1 MKVTVCFGRTGIV
14 VPCKEGQL
22 RVRELTQQALQRYLK
37 TREKDPGY
45 WVKIHHLEY
54 TDGGI
59 LDPDDVLADVVE
71 DKDKL
76 IAVFDEQE
84 PLHKIESP
92 SGNPAGRQSPDA
104 FETEVAAQLAA
115 FKPVGGEIEV
125 TPSALK
131 LGTPLLVRRSSDP
144 APSPPADAQPSASHP
159 SGQSLKPVIP
169 NSTQDL
175 EDGEVMN
182 GVQTELLTSPKTM
195 DALSNMTRTV
205 EISGEGG
212 PLGIHVVPFF
222 SSLSGRILGLFI
234 RGIEENSRSKR
245 EGLFHENE
253 CIVRINSVD
262 LVDKTFAQAQDVFRQ
277 AMKSPSVL
285 LHVLP
290 PQNREQYEKSVIGP
304 LNIFGNNDGILR
316 TKVSPPVHGKSGIK
330 TVNLTGTSSPEEDAS
345 TSLQQ
350 SKSPR
355 VPRLGRKP
363 SSPSLSP
370 LMGFGSKKNAKKIK
384 IDLKKGPEGLG
395 FTVVT
400 RDSSIHGPGPIF
412 VKNILPK
419 GAAIK
424 DGRLQ
429 SGDRILEV
437 NGRDVTG
444 RTQEELVAML
454 RSTKQGETASLVI
467 ARQEGTFLPRELK
480 GEPDCYA
487 LSLETTE
494 QLTFEIP
501 LNDSGSAGLGVSL
514 KGNKS
519 RETGTDLG
527 IFIKSI
533 IHGGAAFKDGRLQV
547 NDQLIAVNG
556 ESLLGKSN
564 HEAME
569 TLRRSMSM
577 EGNIRG
583 MIQLVILRRPGR
595 PLEEPAECGAF
606 SKACFENCQNAAT
619 TSRRNDNST
628 VHPFGTYSPQNKQ
641 KELLLPN
648 DRWAESGGPPP
659 PPPHPV
665 LELGLED
672 YSHSSGVDSAVFFP
686 DQRLN
691 FRSVT
696 PAKQPESMN
705 LKASK
710 SMDLVPDES
719 KVHSLAGHKSDSP
732 SKDFGP
738 TLGLKKSSSLES
750 LQTAVA
756 EVRKNELPFHRPRP
770 HVVRGRG
777 CNESFRAAIDKSYD
791 GPEELEA
798 DGLSDKSS
806 HSGQGALNYES
817 APQGNSELENAENK
831 ARKVK
836 KPKEKEKK
844 KEKGKFK
851 VKEKKQKE
859 GNEDP
864 ERKIKRKGFGAMLRF
879 GKKKD
884 DKGGKADQKGPL
896 KHGGL
901 REEELE
907 KMKEERERIGAK
919 HQELREKQAR
929 GLIDYA
935 AGAIGSLHD
944 MDDDEMDP
952 NYARV
957 NHFRESCA
965 SANVYRSPSP
975 PRAGPLGYPRD
986 GRPLSP
992 ERDHLEGLYAKVNKP
1007 YHPPVPVDSGRSMS
1021 GSTDRIQKLRK
1032 EYYQARREAF
1042 ALYED
1047 NEGRARPDYDLH
1059 WNCFW
1064 NSSTE
1069 ETSISLARASQRITE
1084 MTPTE
1089 QERDSLQ
1096 VSGKGP
1102 DGNAHNLRFEGL
1114 ERQYASLPRG
1124 GPADPV
1130 DYLTAAPRGLYKER
1144 ELPYYPGAHPVHPP
1158 KGSYPRPPDLRI
1170 TDLRY
1175 PQYYPPPPA
1184 PQHKG
1189 PFRQD
1194 VPPSPPQHH
1203 RVPAY
1208 PEMGRPVPRG
1218 GSPDQYPYRM
1228 QDPRQKNPM
1237 TAAV

>member
-14 VPCKEGQL
+14 VPCKDGQL

-76 IAVFDEQE
+76 IAVFEEQE

-92 SGNPAGRQSPDA
+92 SGNPTDRQSPDA

-115 FKPVGGEIEV
+115 FKPIGGEIEV

-144 APSPPADAQPSASHP
+144 VPGPPADAQPSGSHP
-159 SGQSLKPVIP
+159 GGQSLKPVVP
-169 NSTQDL
+169 DSMQNL
-175 EDGEVMN
+175 EDREVMN
-182 GVQTELLTSPKTM
+182 GVQTELQTSPKIK

-253 CIVRINSVD
+253 CIVKINNVD

-277 AMKSPSVL
+277 AMKSPSVV

-304 LNIFGNNDGILR
+304 LHVFGSNDGVLK
-316 TKVSPPVHGKSGIK
+316 TKVPPPIHIKSGLK
-330 TVNLTGTSSPEEDAS
+330 TVNLPGTNSPETDAS

-350 SKSPR
+350 NKSPR

-467 ARQEGTFLPRELK
+467 ARQEGNFLPRELK

-533 IHGGAAFKDGRLQV
+533 IHGGAAFKDGRLRM

-583 MIQLVILRRPGR
+583 MIQLVILRRPER
-595 PLEEPAECGAF
+595 PMEEPAECGAF
-606 SKACFENCQNAAT
+606 SKPCFENCQNAVT

-628 VHPFGTYSPQNKQ
+628 LHPFGTYSPQDKQ
-641 KELLLPN
+641 KDLLLPT
-648 DRWAESGGPPP
+648 DGWAESEVPPS
-659 PPPHPV
+659 PPPHPG

-686 DQRLN
+686 DQHIN

-696 PAKQPESMN
+696 PARQPESIN

-719 KVHSLAGHKSDSP
+719 KVHSLAEHKSESP

-770 HVVRGRG
+770 HMVRGRG

-791 GPEELEA
+791 GPEEFEA

-806 HSGQGALNYES
+806 HSGHGALNCES
-817 APQGNSELENAENK
+817 APQGNSELQDMENK

-836 KPKEKEKK
+836 KTKEKEKK
-844 KEKGKFK
+844 KEKGKLK
-851 VKEKKQKE
+851 VKEKKRKE
-859 GNEDP
+859 ENEDP
-864 ERKIKRKGFGAMLRF
+864 ERKMKKKGFGAMLRF
-879 GKKKD
+879 GKKKE
-884 DKGGKADQKGPL
+884 DKGEKSEQKAPL
-896 KHGGL
+896 KRGGL

-907 KMKEERERIGAK
+907 RMKEERERIGAK

-929 GLIDYA
+929 GLVDYA
-935 AGAIGSLHD
+935 TGAIGSVHD

-957 NHFRESCA
+957 NHFREPCA
-965 SANVYRSPSP
+965 SANVFRSPSP
-975 PRAGPLGYPRD
+975 PRAGPFAYPRD

-1007 YHPPVPVDSGRSMS
+1007 YHLPAPVDSIRPSA

-1032 EYYQARREAF
+1032 EYYQARREGF
-1042 ALYED
+1042 PLYED
-1047 NEGRARPDYDLH
+1047 DEGRARPSDYDLL
-1059 WNCFW
+1059 WVPGRGFQVNGP
-1064 NSSTE
+1064 SLKKEGTRKKY
-1069 ETSISLARASQRITE
+1069 SIPQGR
-1084 MTPTE
+1084 
-1089 QERDSLQ
+1089 
-1096 VSGKGP
+1096 
-1102 DGNAHNLRFEGL
+1102 
-1114 ERQYASLPRG
+1114 
-1124 GPADPV
+1124 PADPA
-1130 DYLTAAPRGLYKER
+1130 DYLSAAARGLYKER

-1158 KGSYPRPPDLRI
+1158 KGSYPRPPDLRAA
-1170 TDLRY
+1170 DLRY

-1194 VPPSPPQHH
+1194 VPPSPPQHQ

-1208 PEMGRPVPRG
+1208 QEMGRPGPRG
-1218 GSPDQYPYRM
+1218 GSPDQYPYRP

>member
-59 LDPDDVLADVVE
+59 LDPDDILADVVE

-92 SGNPAGRQSPDA
+92 GGNPAGRQSPDA

-115 FKPVGGEIEV
+115 FKPIGGEIEV

-144 APSPPADAQPSASHP
+144 APGPPADAQPSASHP

-169 NSTQDL
+169 DSTQNL

-182 GVQTELLTSPKTM
+182 GVQTELRTSPKIKDT
-195 DALSNMTRTV
+195 LSDMTRTV

-253 CIVRINSVD
+253 CIVKINNVD
-262 LVDKTFAQAQDVFRQ
+262 LVDKTFVQAQDVFRQ
-277 AMKSPSVL
+277 AMRAPCVL

-304 LNIFGNNDGILR
+304 LNIFGNSDGNSVLR
-316 TKVSPPVHGKSGIK
+316 TKPPPSVHGKPGTK
-330 TVNLTGTSSPEEDAS
+330 TVNLAGTSSPEEDAS
-345 TSLQQ
+345 TSLPQ

-355 VPRLGRKP
+355 VPRIGRKP

-467 ARQEGTFLPRELK
+467 ARPEGTFLPRELK
-480 GEPDCYA
+480 GEPDCHA
-487 LSLETTE
+487 LSPETTD

-533 IHGGAAFKDGRLQV
+533 IHGGAAFKDGRLRM

-583 MIQLVILRRPGR
+583 MIQLVILRRPER
-595 PLEEPAECGAF
+595 PMEEPAECGAL
-606 SKACFENCQNAAT
+606 SKPCFENCQNVAAY
-619 TSRRNDNST
+619 RRNGNGALPPSAA
-628 VHPFGTYSPQNKQ
+628 YSPHDRQR
-641 KELLLPN
+641 EPLLPN
-648 DRWAESGGPPP
+648 DGWAESEVPPS

-665 LELGLED
+665 LDLGLED
-672 YSHSSGVDSAVFFP
+672 YSHSSGVDSAVYFP
-686 DQRLN
+686 DQHIN

-696 PAKQPESMN
+696 PARQPESMN

-719 KVHSLAGHKSDSP
+719 KVHSLAGHKVESP

-770 HVVRGRG
+770 HMVRGRG

-791 GPEELEA
+791 GPEELET

-806 HSGQGALNYES
+806 HSGQGALNCDS
-817 APQGNSELENAENK
+817 APHGNSELEDTDNK

-844 KEKGKFK
+844 KEKSKLK
-851 VKEKKQKE
+851 AKEKKQKE
-859 GNEDP
+859 ENEDP

-884 DKGGKADQKGPL
+884 DKGGKAEQKGPV
-896 KHGGL
+896 KRGGL

-907 KMKEERERIGAK
+907 RMKEERDRIGAK

-929 GLIDYA
+929 GLVDYA
-935 AGAIGSLHD
+935 TGTIGSLHD

-957 NHFRESCA
+957 NHFREPCA
-965 SANVYRSPSP
+965 PANVYRSPSP
-975 PRAGPLGYPRD
+975 PRAGPLVYPRD

-1007 YHPPVPVDSGRSMS
+1007 YHPPVPVDSGRTAS
-1021 GSTDRIQKLRK
+1021 GSADRIQKLRK
-1032 EYYQARREAF
+1032 EYYQARREGF
-1042 ALYED
+1042 TSYED
-1047 NEGRARPDYDLH
+1047 DEGRSRPCDYDLH
-1059 WNCFW
+1059 W
-1064 NSSTE
+1064 
-1069 ETSISLARASQRITE
+1069 
-1084 MTPTE
+1084 
-1089 QERDSLQ
+1089 

-1102 DGNAHNLRFEGL
+1102 DGNAHNLRFEGM

-1124 GPADPV
+1124 GPDPV
-1130 DYLTAAPRGLYKER
+1130 DYLTAASRGLYKER

-1158 KGSYPRPPDLRI
+1158 KGGYPRPPDLRVA
-1170 TDLRY
+1170 DLRY

-1208 PEMGRPVPRG
+1208 QEVGRPGPRG
-1218 GSPDQYPYRM
+1218 GSPDQYPYRA

>member
-1 MKVTVCFGRTGIV
+1 
-14 VPCKEGQL
+14 
-22 RVRELTQQALQRYLK
+22 
-37 TREKDPGY
+37 DPGY

-84 PLHKIESP
+84 PPHKIESP
-92 SGNPAGRQSPDA
+92 DGNPADWQSPDA
-104 FETEVAAQLAA
+104 LETEVAAQMAS
-115 FKPVGGEIEV
+115 FKPISGEIEV
-125 TPSALK
+125 TPSSLK

-144 APSPPADAQPSASHP
+144 APGPPADAQPRATHP
-159 SGQSLKPVIP
+159 GGQSVRPVVSD
-169 NSTQDL
+169 STQNL
-175 EDGEVMN
+175 EDREVMN
-182 GVQTELLTSPKTM
+182 GVQTELLMSPKIK
-195 DALSNMTRTV
+195 DALSDMTRRV
-205 EISGEGG
+205 DISGEGG

-234 RGIEENSRSKR
+234 RGIEENSRCKQ
-245 EGLFHENE
+245 EGLFQENE
-253 CIVRINSVD
+253 CIVKINNVD
-262 LVDKTFAQAQDVFRQ
+262 LVDKTFAQAQDIFRQ
-277 AMKSPSVL
+277 AMKSPNVL
-285 LHVLP
+285 LHVLS

-304 LNIFGNNDGILR
+304 LNIFGNNDGVSR
-316 TKVSPPVHGKSGIK
+316 TKALPPVHGKSGLK
-330 TVNLTGTSSPEEDAS
+330 TVNLTGINSPEADPS
-345 TSLQQ
+345 PSLQQ

-370 LMGFGSKKNAKKIK
+370 LMGFGSKKHAKKIK

-419 GAAIK
+419 GAAIR

-467 ARQEGTFLPRELK
+467 ARQEGNFLPREL
-480 GEPDCYA
+480 
-487 LSLETTE
+487 
-494 QLTFEIP
+494 
-501 LNDSGSAGLGVSL
+501 
-514 KGNKS
+514 
-519 RETGTDLG
+519 
-527 IFIKSI
+527 
-533 IHGGAAFKDGRLQV
+533 DGRLRM

-583 MIQLVILRRPGR
+583 MIQLVILRRPER
-595 PLEEPAECGAF
+595 PTEETAECGAF
-606 SKACFENCQNAAT
+606 SKPCFENCQNALAT
-619 TSRRNDNST
+619 SSRNESGILHSFDN
-628 VHPFGTYSPQNKQ
+628 YSPQDKQ
-641 KELLLPN
+641 KDLVLPH
-648 DRWAESGGPPP
+648 DEWAKCEVPPSPPP
-659 PPPHPV
+659 RPS

-672 YSHSSGVDSAVFFP
+672 YSYSSGVDSAVYFA
-686 DQRLN
+686 DQHIN
-691 FRSVT
+691 FRPMT
-696 PAKQPESMN
+696 PARQPESIN

-719 KVHSLAGHKSDSP
+719 KVHSLAGPRPESP
-732 SKDFGP
+732 NKDFGP

-770 HVVRGRG
+770 HMVRGRG

-791 GPEELEA
+791 GPEELDA

-806 HSGQGALNYES
+806 HSGQGALNCES
-817 APQGNSELENAENK
+817 APQGNSELEDLENK

-836 KPKEKEKK
+836 KTKEKEKK
-844 KEKGKFK
+844 KEKGKLK

-859 GNEDP
+859 ENEDP
-864 ERKIKRKGFGAMLRF
+864 ERKIKRKGLGAMLRF

-884 DKGGKADQKGPL
+884 GKRGEAEQKGGPKQGNP
-896 KHGGL
+896 

-907 KMKEERERIGAK
+907 KWKGTQERIGAK

-929 GLIDYA
+929 GLLDYA
-935 AGAIGSLHD
+935 TGTIGSVHD
-944 MDDDEMDP
+944 MDDDEIDP

-957 NHFRESCA
+957 NHFREPCA
-965 SANVYRSPSP
+965 SANVFRSPSP
-975 PRAGPLGYPRD
+975 PQAGPFGYPRD

-1007 YHPPVPVDSGRSMS
+1007 YHPPAPADSGRPVGGNS
-1021 GSTDRIQKLRK
+1021 DRIQKLRK
-1032 EYYQARREAF
+1032 EYYQARREGF
-1042 ALYED
+1042 LLYED
-1047 NEGRARPDYDLH
+1047 DEGRPRPTDYDLH
-1059 WNCFW
+1059 W
-1064 NSSTE
+1064 
-1069 ETSISLARASQRITE
+1069 
-1084 MTPTE
+1084 
-1089 QERDSLQ
+1089 
-1096 VSGKGP
+1096 VSGKSP
-1102 DGNAHNLRFEGL
+1102 ERNAHSLRFEGM
-1114 ERQYASLPRG
+1114 ERQYASLPRAS
-1124 GPADPV
+1124 PADPV
-1130 DYLTAAPRGLYKER
+1130 DYLAAAPRGLYSER

-1158 KGSYPRPPDLRI
+1158 KGGYARPPDLRV

-1175 PQYYPPPPA
+1175 PQYYPPPPV

-1194 VPPSPPQHH
+1194 VPPSPPRHQ

-1208 PEMGRPVPRG
+1208 QEMGRARPQG
-1218 GSPDQYPYRM
+1218 GSPDRHPYRT

>member
-22 RVRELTQQALQRYLK
+22 RVGELTQQALQRYLK
-37 TREKDPGY
+37 TREKGPGY

-76 IAVFDEQE
+76 IAVFEEQE

-92 SGNPAGRQSPDA
+92 SGNPAEQQSPDA
-104 FETEVAAQLAA
+104 FETEVASQLAA

-144 APSPPADAQPSASHP
+144 VPGPPADTQPVASHP
-159 SGQSLKPVIP
+159 GGQSLKSVVPD
-169 NSTQDL
+169 STQNL
-175 EDGEVMN
+175 EEREVMN
-182 GVQTELLTSPKTM
+182 GVQTELTSPKTK
-195 DALSNMTRTV
+195 DTLSDMTRTV

-253 CIVRINSVD
+253 CIVKINSVD

-304 LNIFGNNDGILR
+304 LNIFGNNDGVLK
-316 TKVSPPVHGKSGIK
+316 TKAPPPVHGKSGLK
-330 TVNLTGTSSPEEDAS
+330 TANLTGAESPETDAS

-350 SKSPR
+350 NKSPR
-355 VPRLGRKP
+355 VPRLGGKP

-467 ARQEGTFLPRELK
+467 ARQEGHFLPREL
-480 GEPDCYA
+480 
-487 LSLETTE
+487 
-494 QLTFEIP
+494 
-501 LNDSGSAGLGVSL
+501 
-514 KGNKS
+514 
-519 RETGTDLG
+519 
-527 IFIKSI
+527 
-533 IHGGAAFKDGRLQV
+533 DGRLRM

-583 MIQLVILRRPGR
+583 MIQLVVLRRPER
-595 PLEEPAECGAF
+595 PMEDPAECRAF
-606 SKACFENCQNAAT
+606 SKPCFESCQNAVT

-628 VHPFGTYSPQNKQ
+628 LHPLGTYSPQDKQ
-641 KELLLPN
+641 KDLLLPN
-648 DRWAESGGPPP
+648 DRWTESEVPPSP
-659 PPPHPV
+659 TPHSA

-672 YSHSSGVDSAVFFP
+672 YSHSSGVDSAVYFP
-686 DQRLN
+686 DQHIN

-696 PAKQPESMN
+696 PARQPESIN

-719 KVHSLAGHKSDSP
+719 KVHSLAGHKSESP

-756 EVRKNELPFHRPRP
+756 EVRKNDLPFHRPRP
-770 HVVRGRG
+770 HMVRGRG

-791 GPEELEA
+791 GPEEIEA

-806 HSGQGALNYES
+806 HSGQGALNCES
-817 APQGNSELENAENK
+817 APQGNSELEDMENK

-836 KPKEKEKK
+836 KMKEKEKK
-844 KEKGKFK
+844 KEKGKLK
-851 VKEKKQKE
+851 VKEKKRKE
-859 GNEDP
+859 ENKDP
-864 ERKIKRKGFGAMLRF
+864 ERKIKKKGFSAMLRF
-879 GKKKD
+879 GKKKE
-884 DKGGKADQKGPL
+884 DKGGKAEQKGAL

-929 GLIDYA
+929 GLLDYA
-935 AGAIGSLHD
+935 TGAIGSVYD

-957 NHFRESCA
+957 NHFREPCT
-965 SANVYRSPSP
+965 SANVFRSPSP
-975 PRAGPLGYPRD
+975 PRAGPFGYPRD

-1007 YHPPVPVDSGRSMS
+1007 YHPLAPADSGRPTG

-1032 EYYQARREAF
+1032 EYYQARREGF
-1042 ALYED
+1042 PLYED
-1047 NEGRARPDYDLH
+1047 NEGRARPSEYDLL
-1059 WNCFW
+1059 WV
-1064 NSSTE
+1064 
-1069 ETSISLARASQRITE
+1069 
-1084 MTPTE
+1084 P
-1089 QERDSLQ
+1089 
-1096 VSGKGP
+1096 GKGP
-1102 DGNAHNLRFEGL
+1102 DGNAHNLRFEGM

-1130 DYLTAAPRGLYKER
+1130 DYLPAAPRGLYKER
-1144 ELPYYPGAHPVHPP
+1144 ELPYYPGAHPMHPP
-1158 KGSYPRPPDLRI
+1158 KGSYPRPTELRVA
-1170 TDLRY
+1170 DLRY
-1175 PQYYPPPPA
+1175 PQHYPPPPA

-1194 VPPSPPQHH
+1194 VPPSPPQHQ
-1203 RVPAY
+1203 RMPAY
-1208 PEMGRPVPRG
+1208 QETGRPGPRG
-1218 GSPDQYPYRM
+1218 GSPDQYPYRT
-1228 QDPRQKNPM
+1228 QDSRQKNPM

>member
-115 FKPVGGEIEV
+115 FKPIGGEIEV

-144 APSPPADAQPSASHP
+144 APGPPADAQPRASHP
-159 SGQSLKPVIP
+159 SGQSLKPVILD
-169 NSTQDL
+169 STQNL

-182 GVQTELLTSPKTM
+182 GVQTEPLTSLKTK
-195 DALSNMTRTV
+195 DALSDMTRTV

-253 CIVRINSVD
+253 CIVKINSVD

-304 LNIFGNNDGILR
+304 LNIFGNNDGVLR
-316 TKVSPPVHGKSGIK
+316 TKPQPPVHGITGIK
-330 TVNLTGTSSPEEDAS
+330 TVTLTGTGGPEEDAL

-533 IHGGAAFKDGRLQV
+533 IHGGAAFKDGRLRM

-583 MIQLVILRRPGR
+583 MIQLVILRRPER

-606 SKACFENCQNAAT
+606 SKPCFENCQNTIT
-619 TSRRNDNST
+619 TSRRNDNSSL
-628 VHPFGTYSPQNKQ
+628 HPFGTYSSQDKQ
-641 KELLLPN
+641 KVLLLPS
-648 DRWAESGGPPP
+648 DGWADPEVPPS

-672 YSHSSGVDSAVFFP
+672 YSHSSGVDSVAYFP
-686 DQRLN
+686 DQHIH

-696 PAKQPESMN
+696 PARQPESMS

-710 SMDLVPDES
+710 SMDLVSDES
-719 KVHSLAGHKSDSP
+719 KVHSLAAHKPDSP

-770 HVVRGRG
+770 HMVRGRG

-806 HSGQGALNYES
+806 HSGQGALSCES
-817 APQGNSELENAENK
+817 VPQGSPELEDGEQK
-831 ARKVK
+831 ARKIK
-836 KPKEKEKK
+836 KTKEKEKK
-844 KEKGKFK
+844 KEKGKLK
-851 VKEKKQKE
+851 AKEKKLKE
-859 GNEDP
+859 ENEDP
-864 ERKIKRKGFGAMLRF
+864 ERKIKKKGFGAMLRF

-884 DKGGKADQKGPL
+884 DRGGKAEQKGSL

-901 REEELE
+901 MGEERE
-907 KMKEERERIGAK
+907 KMKERERIVAK

-929 GLIDYA
+929 GLLDSA
-935 AGAIGSLHD
+935 AGATGSLHD

-957 NHFRESCA
+957 NHFREPCA
-965 SANVYRSPSP
+965 SSVYRSPSP
-975 PRAGPLGYPRD
+975 PRAGPLGYHRES
-986 GRPLSP
+986 RPLSP

-1007 YHPPVPVDSGRSMS
+1007 YHPLVPAESGRPAS

-1032 EYYQARREAF
+1032 EYYQARREGF
-1042 ALYED
+1042 TLYED
-1047 NEGRARPDYDLH
+1047 DEGRARLDYDLH
-1059 WNCFW
+1059 W
-1064 NSSTE
+1064 
-1069 ETSISLARASQRITE
+1069 
-1084 MTPTE
+1084 
-1089 QERDSLQ
+1089 

-1102 DGNAHNLRFEGL
+1102 DGNAHNIRFEGM

-1130 DYLTAAPRGLYKER
+1130 DYLTATPRALYQER
-1144 ELPYYPGAHPVHPP
+1144 ELPYYPGVHPVRPP
-1158 KGSYPRPPDLRI
+1158 KGSYPRPPDLRVA
-1170 TDLRY
+1170 DLRY

-1194 VPPSPPQHH
+1194 VPPSPPQQH
-1203 RVPAY
+1203 RVPAN
-1208 PEMGRPVPRG
+1208 PEMGRPGPRG
-1218 GSPDQYPYRM
+1218 GSPDQYPYRA
-1228 QDPRQKNPM
+1228 QDPRQKSPM

>member
-22 RVRELTQQALQRYLK
+22 RVGELTQQALQRYLK
-37 TREKDPGY
+37 TREKGPGY

-76 IAVFDEQE
+76 IAVFEEQE

-92 SGNPAGRQSPDA
+92 SGNPAERQSPDA
-104 FETEVAAQLAA
+104 FETEVASQLAA
-115 FKPVGGEIEV
+115 FKPIGGEIEV

-144 APSPPADAQPSASHP
+144 VPGPPADTQPGASHP
-159 SGQSLKPVIP
+159 GGQSLKPVVSDFMQ
-169 NSTQDL
+169 NL
-175 EDGEVMN
+175 EEREVMN
-182 GVQTELLTSPKTM
+182 GVQTELTSPKTK
-195 DALSNMTRTV
+195 DTLSDMTRTV

-253 CIVRINSVD
+253 CIVKINSVD

-304 LNIFGNNDGILR
+304 LNIFGNNDGVLK
-316 TKVSPPVHGKSGIK
+316 TKAPPPVHGKSGLK
-330 TVNLTGTSSPEEDAS
+330 TANLTGAESPETDAS
-345 TSLQQ
+345 TCLQQ
-350 SKSPR
+350 NKSPR
-355 VPRLGRKP
+355 VPRLGGKP

-467 ARQEGTFLPRELK
+467 ARQEGHFLPRELK
-480 GEPDCYA
+480 GEPDCCA
-487 LSLETTE
+487 LSLETSE

-533 IHGGAAFKDGRLQV
+533 IHGGAAFKDGRLRM

-583 MIQLVILRRPGR
+583 MIQLVILRRPER
-595 PLEEPAECGAF
+595 PMEDPAECGAF
-606 SKACFENCQNAAT
+606 SKPCFENCQNAVT

-628 VHPFGTYSPQNKQ
+628 LHPLGTYSPQDKQ
-641 KELLLPN
+641 KDLLLPN
-648 DRWAESGGPPP
+648 DGWTESEVPPSP
-659 PPPHPV
+659 TPHSA

-672 YSHSSGVDSAVFFP
+672 YSHSSGVDSAVYFP
-686 DQRLN
+686 DQHIN

-696 PAKQPESMN
+696 PARQPESIN

-719 KVHSLAGHKSDSP
+719 KVHSLAGHKSD
-732 SKDFGP
+732 
-738 TLGLKKSSSLES
+738 
-750 LQTAVA
+750 
-756 EVRKNELPFHRPRP
+756 
-770 HVVRGRG
+770 
-777 CNESFRAAIDKSYD
+777 
-791 GPEELEA
+791 
-798 DGLSDKSS
+798 GLSDKSS
-806 HSGQGALNYES
+806 HSGQGALNCES
-817 APQGNSELENAENK
+817 APQGNSELEDMENK

-836 KPKEKEKK
+836 KTKEKEKK
-844 KEKGKFK
+844 KEKGKLK
-851 VKEKKQKE
+851 VKEKKRKE
-859 GNEDP
+859 ENEDP
-864 ERKIKRKGFGAMLRF
+864 ERKIKKKGFSAMLRF
-879 GKKKD
+879 GKKKE
-884 DKGGKADQKGPL
+884 DKGGKAEQKGAL

-929 GLIDYA
+929 GLLDYA
-935 AGAIGSLHD
+935 TGAIGSVYD

-957 NHFRESCA
+957 NHFREPCT
-965 SANVYRSPSP
+965 SANVFRSPSP
-975 PRAGPLGYPRD
+975 PRAGPFGYPRD

-1007 YHPPVPVDSGRSMS
+1007 YHPLAPADSGRPTG

-1032 EYYQARREAF
+1032 EYYQARREGF
-1042 ALYED
+1042 PLYED
-1047 NEGRARPDYDLH
+1047 SEGRARPSEYDLL
-1059 WNCFW
+1059 WV
-1064 NSSTE
+1064 
-1069 ETSISLARASQRITE
+1069 
-1084 MTPTE
+1084 P
-1089 QERDSLQ
+1089 
-1096 VSGKGP
+1096 GKGP
-1102 DGNAHNLRFEGL
+1102 DGNAHNLRFDGL

-1124 GPADPV
+1124 GPTDAV
-1130 DYLTAAPRGLYKER
+1130 DYLPAAPRGLYKER
-1144 ELPYYPGAHPVHPP
+1144 ELPYYPGAHPMHPP
-1158 KGSYPRPPDLRI
+1158 KGSYPRPTELRVA
-1170 TDLRY
+1170 DLRY
-1175 PQYYPPPPA
+1175 PQHYPPPPA

-1194 VPPSPPQHH
+1194 VPPSPPQHQ
-1203 RVPAY
+1203 RMPAY
-1208 PEMGRPVPRG
+1208 QETGRPGPRG
-1218 GSPDQYPYRM
+1218 GSPDQYPYRT
-1228 QDPRQKNPM
+1228 QDSRQKNPM

>member
-1 MKVTVCFGRTGIV
+1 M
-14 VPCKEGQL
+14 
-22 RVRELTQQALQRYLK
+22 
-37 TREKDPGY
+37 
-45 WVKIHHLEY
+45 
-54 TDGGI
+54 
-59 LDPDDVLADVVE
+59 
-71 DKDKL
+71 
-76 IAVFDEQE
+76 IAVFEEQE

-92 SGNPAGRQSPDA
+92 SGNPTDQQSPDA
-104 FETEVAAQLAA
+104 FETEVAAQLAV
-115 FKPVGGEIEV
+115 FKPIGGEIEV

-144 APSPPADAQPSASHP
+144 SPGPPADAQPSTSHP
-159 SGQSLKPVIP
+159 VGQSLKPVVP
-169 NSTQDL
+169 DSMQNL
-175 EDGEVMN
+175 EDREVMN
-182 GVQTELLTSPKTM
+182 GVQTELQTSPKIK
-195 DALSNMTRTV
+195 DALSDMTRTV

-253 CIVRINSVD
+253 CIVKINNVD
-262 LVDKTFAQAQDVFRQ
+262 LVDKTFSQAQDVFRQ
-277 AMKSPSVL
+277 AMKSPSVV

-304 LNIFGNNDGILR
+304 LNIFGNNDGVLK
-316 TKVSPPVHGKSGIK
+316 TKVPPPVHVKSGLK
-330 TVNLTGTSSPEEDAS
+330 TVNLTGTNSPEADAS

-350 SKSPR
+350 NKSPR

-467 ARQEGTFLPRELK
+467 ARQEGNFLPREL
-480 GEPDCYA
+480 
-487 LSLETTE
+487 
-494 QLTFEIP
+494 
-501 LNDSGSAGLGVSL
+501 
-514 KGNKS
+514 
-519 RETGTDLG
+519 
-527 IFIKSI
+527 
-533 IHGGAAFKDGRLQV
+533 DGRLRM

-583 MIQLVILRRPGR
+583 MIQLVILRRPER
-595 PLEEPAECGAF
+595 PMEEPAECGAF
-606 SKACFENCQNAAT
+606 SKPCFENCQNAVT

-628 VHPFGTYSPQNKQ
+628 LHPFGTYSPQDKQ
-641 KELLLPN
+641 KGKK
-648 DRWAESGGPPP
+648 RVMSGCAQSEI
-659 PPPHPV
+659 
-665 LELGLED
+665 LQCMA
-672 YSHSSGVDSAVFFP
+672 SFHSSGVDSAVFFP
-686 DQRLN
+686 DQHIN

-696 PAKQPESMN
+696 PARQPESIN

-719 KVHSLAGHKSDSP
+719 KVHSLAGQKSESP

-770 HVVRGRG
+770 HMVRGRG

-806 HSGQGALNYES
+806 HSGHGALNCES
-817 APQGNSELENAENK
+817 APQGNSELEDMENK

-836 KPKEKEKK
+836 KTKEKEKK
-844 KEKGKFK
+844 KEKGK
-851 VKEKKQKE
+851 
-859 GNEDP
+859 
-864 ERKIKRKGFGAMLRF
+864 L
-879 GKKKD
+879 
-884 DKGGKADQKGPL
+884 KGPAL
-896 KHGGL
+896 TATLGL
-901 REEELE
+901 FFLFVSLV
-907 KMKEERERIGAK
+907 KSILCVIGAK

-929 GLIDYA
+929 GLVDYA
-935 AGAIGSLHD
+935 TGAIGSVHD

-957 NHFRESCA
+957 NHFREPCA
-965 SANVYRSPSP
+965 SANVFRSPSP
-975 PRAGPLGYPRD
+975 RAGPFGYPRD

-1007 YHPPVPVDSGRSMS
+1007 YHLPAPVDSIRPVA

-1032 EYYQARREAF
+1032 EYYQARREGF
-1042 ALYED
+1042 PLYED
-1047 NEGRARPDYDLH
+1047 DEGRARPSDYDLL
-1059 WNCFW
+1059 W
-1064 NSSTE
+1064 
-1069 ETSISLARASQRITE
+1069 
-1084 MTPTE
+1084 
-1089 QERDSLQ
+1089 

-1102 DGNAHNLRFEGL
+1102 DGNAHSLRPEGM

-1124 GPADPV
+1124 GPADPA
-1130 DYLTAAPRGLYKER
+1130 DYLAAAARGLYKER

-1158 KGSYPRPPDLRI
+1158 KGSYPRPPDLRVA
-1170 TDLRY
+1170 DLRY

-1194 VPPSPPQHH
+1194 VPPSPPQHQ

-1208 PEMGRPVPRG
+1208 QEMGRAGPRG
-1218 GSPDQYPYRM
+1218 GSPDQYPYRP

>member
-22 RVRELTQQALQRYLK
+22 RVGELTQQALQRYLK

-92 SGNPAGRQSPDA
+92 TGNPAGRQSPDA

-144 APSPPADAQPSASHP
+144 APGPPADAQPSASHP
-159 SGQSLKPVIP
+159 SGQSLKPVTLD
-169 NSTQDL
+169 STQNL

-182 GVQTELLTSPKTM
+182 GVQTEPLTSPKTK
-195 DALSNMTRTV
+195 DALSDMTRTV

-253 CIVRINSVD
+253 CIVKINNVD

-304 LNIFGNNDGILR
+304 LNIFGNNDGPLR
-316 TKVSPPVHGKSGIK
+316 TKLPPPVHGISGIK
-330 TVNLTGTSSPEEDAS
+330 TINLTGTGSPEEDAL

-355 VPRLGRKP
+355 IPRLGRKP

-533 IHGGAAFKDGRLQV
+533 IHGGAAFKDGRLRM

-583 MIQLVILRRPGR
+583 MIQLVILRRPER

-606 SKACFENCQNAAT
+606 SKPCYENCQNTIT
-619 TSRRNDNST
+619 TSRRNDNSSL
-628 VHPFGTYSPQNKQ
+628 HPFGTYSSQDKQ
-641 KELLLPN
+641 KELLLPS
-648 DRWAESGGPPP
+648 DGWAEAEVPPS
-659 PPPHPV
+659 PPPHPI
-665 LELGLED
+665 LELGTED
-672 YSHSSGVDSAVFFP
+672 YSHSSGVDSAVYFP
-686 DQRLN
+686 DQNIR

-696 PAKQPESMN
+696 PARPPESMN

-710 SMDLVPDES
+710 SMDLE
-719 KVHSLAGHKSDSP
+719 SP

-770 HVVRGRG
+770 HMVRGRG

-806 HSGQGALNYES
+806 HSGQGALNCES
-817 APQGNSELENAENK
+817 APQGNSELEDAEHK
-831 ARKVK
+831 ARKIK

-844 KEKGKFK
+844 KEKGKLK
-851 VKEKKQKE
+851 VKEKKLKE
-859 GNEDP
+859 ENEDP
-864 ERKIKRKGFGAMLRF
+864 ERKIKKKGFGAMLRF

-884 DKGGKADQKGPL
+884 DRGGKAEQKGAL

-929 GLIDYA
+929 GLIEYA
-935 AGAIGSLHD
+935 TGAIGSLHD

-957 NHFRESCA
+957 NHFREPCA
-965 SANVYRSPSP
+965 SASVYRSPSP
-975 PRAGPLGYPRD
+975 PRAGPLGYHRD

-1007 YHPPVPVDSGRSMS
+1007 YHPPVPADSGRPAS

-1032 EYYQARREAF
+1032 EYYQARREGF
-1042 ALYED
+1042 TFYED
-1047 NEGRARPDYDLH
+1047 DEGRARLDYDLH
-1059 WNCFW
+1059 W
-1064 NSSTE
+1064 
-1069 ETSISLARASQRITE
+1069 
-1084 MTPTE
+1084 
-1089 QERDSLQ
+1089 

-1102 DGNAHNLRFEGL
+1102 DGNTHNIRFEGM

-1124 GPADPV
+1124 GPADPI
-1130 DYLTAAPRGLYKER
+1130 DCLTAAPRALYKER

-1158 KGSYPRPPDLRI
+1158 KGSYPRPPDLRVA
-1170 TDLRY
+1170 DLRY

-1194 VPPSPPQHH
+1194 VPPSPPEHH

-1208 PEMGRPVPRG
+1208 QEMGRPGPRG
-1218 GSPDQYPYRM
+1218 GSPDQYPYRA

>member
-14 VPCKEGQL
+14 VPCKDGQL

-37 TREKDPGY
+37 TRDQDPGY

-84 PLHKIESP
+84 PLQKTESP
-92 SGNPAGRQSPDA
+92 GGNPADRQSPDA

-115 FKPVGGEIEV
+115 FKPVGGEIVV

-144 APSPPADAQPSASHP
+144 APGPHADAQPSTASL
-159 SGQSLKPVIP
+159 SGQSLKPVVLD
-169 NSTQDL
+169 STQNV
-175 EDGEVMN
+175 ENKEAMN
-182 GVQTELLTSPKTM
+182 GEQAGLLSLHRPKDELS
-195 DALSNMTRTV
+195 DMTRAV
-205 EISGEGG
+205 EISGEGD

-234 RGIEENSRSKR
+234 RGIEENSRCKQ
-245 EGLFHENE
+245 EGLFQENE
-253 CIVRINSVD
+253 CIVKINNVE
-262 LVDKTFAQAQDVFRQ
+262 LLDKTFAQAQDVFRQ
-277 AMKSPSVL
+277 AMKSPSVI
-285 LHVLP
+285 LHVLL

-304 LNIFGNNDGILR
+304 LNIFGNNDGASR
-316 TKVSPPVHGKSGIK
+316 TKAAPPARGKPGLKAVH
-330 TVNLTGTSSPEEDAS
+330 LTRASSPEGEEPAS
-345 TSLQQ
+345 PQQ

-419 GAAIK
+419 GAAVK

-454 RSTKQGETASLVI
+454 RSTKQGETVSLVI
-467 ARQEGTFLPRELK
+467 ARQEGSFLPRELK

-487 LSLETTE
+487 LSLESSE
-494 QLTFEIP
+494 QLTLEIP

-533 IHGGAAFKDGRLQV
+533 IHGGAAFKDGRLRM

-556 ESLLGKSN
+556 ETLLGKSN

-583 MIQLVILRRPGR
+583 MIQLVILRRPER
-595 PLEEPAECGAF
+595 PLEELSECGAL
-606 SKACFENCQNAAT
+606 SRPGFENCQEALS
-619 TSRRNDNST
+619 TSRRNDSSILY
-628 VHPFGTYSPQNKQ
+628 PFGTYSPQDKR
-641 KELLLPN
+641 KDLLLPS
-648 DRWAESGGPPP
+648 DGWAENEVPPS
-659 PPPHPV
+659 PPPHPA
-665 LELGLED
+665 LEWGLED
-672 YSHSSGVDSAVFFP
+672 FSHSSGVDSTGYFP
-686 DQRLN
+686 DQHVN
-691 FRSVT
+691 FRTVT
-696 PAKQPESMN
+696 PVRQPELIN

-710 SMDLVPDES
+710 SMDLVPDEG
-719 KVHSLAGHKSDSP
+719 KVQSLADRRSDSP
-732 SKDFGP
+732 GKDFGP

-756 EVRKNELPFHRPRP
+756 EVRKNDLPFHRPRP
-770 HVVRGRG
+770 HMVRGRG

-791 GPEELEA
+791 GPEEADA

-806 HSGQGALNYES
+806 RSGHTALNCES
-817 APQGNSELENAENK
+817 APQGNPELDNVENK
-831 ARKVK
+831 AKNIK
-836 KPKEKEKK
+836 KTKEKEKK
-844 KEKGKFK
+844 KGKGKLK
-851 VKEKKQKE
+851 VKEKKLKE
-859 GNEDP
+859 EHEDA
-864 ERKIKRKGFGAMLRF
+864 ERKMKRKGFGAMLRF

-884 DKGGKADQKGPL
+884 DKVGKAEQKGAQKSGHPE
-896 KHGGL
+896 
-901 REEELE
+901 EEELE
-907 KMKEERERIGAK
+907 RMKEERE
-919 HQELREKQAR
+919 
-929 GLIDYA
+929 
-935 AGAIGSLHD
+935 S
-944 MDDDEMDP
+944 
-952 NYARV
+952 
-957 NHFRESCA
+957 
-965 SANVYRSPSP
+965 
-975 PRAGPLGYPRD
+975 
-986 GRPLSP
+986 GRPMA
-992 ERDHLEGLYAKVNKP
+992 GT
-1007 YHPPVPVDSGRSMS
+1007 
-1021 GSTDRIQKLRK
+1021 TDRIQKLRK
-1032 EYYQARREAF
+1032 EYYQARREGF
-1042 ALYED
+1042 LLYED
-1047 NEGRARPDYDLH
+1047 ENTRARPSDHDLR
-1059 WNCFW
+1059 W
-1064 NSSTE
+1064 
-1069 ETSISLARASQRITE
+1069 
-1084 MTPTE
+1084 
-1089 QERDSLQ
+1089 

-1102 DGNAHNLRFEGL
+1102 DGSTHNLRFEGM

-1124 GPADPV
+1124 GSADPV
-1130 DYLTAAPRGLYKER
+1130 DYLTASPRGRYNDR
-1144 ELPYYPGAHPVHPP
+1144 ELPYYPGPHPVHAPR
-1158 KGSYPRPPDLRI
+1158 GSYPRPPDLRA

-1184 PQHKG
+1184 HQHKG

-1194 VPPSPPQHH
+1194 VPPSPPQHQ
-1203 RVPAY
+1203 RVPVY
-1208 PEMGRPVPRG
+1208 QEMGRAGPRG
-1218 GSPDQYPYRM
+1218 SSPDQYPYRN

>member
-1 MKVTVCFGRTGIV
+1 MKVTVCFGKTGIV

-84 PLHKIESP
+84 PLQKIESP

-144 APSPPADAQPSASHP
+144 APSPPADAQPSTSHP
-159 SGQSLKPVIP
+159 SGQILKPVIP
-169 NSTQDL
+169 NSTQEL

-182 GVQTELLTSPKTM
+182 GVQTELLTSLKTM
-195 DALSNMTRTV
+195 DALSVMTKTV

-212 PLGIHVVPFF
+212 ALGIHVVPFF

-253 CIVRINSVD
+253 CIVKINNVD
-262 LVDKTFAQAQDVFRQ
+262 LADKTFAQAQDIFRQ

-285 LHVLP
+285 LRVLP

-304 LNIFGNNDGILR
+304 LHIFGNNGVSR
-316 TKVSPPVHGKSGIK
+316 TKVPPPVHGKSGLK
-330 TVNLTGTSSPEEDAS
+330 TVNPTGTSGPKDDAS

-350 SKSPR
+350 SRSPR
-355 VPRLGRKP
+355 VPRVGRKP

-533 IHGGAAFKDGRLQV
+533 IHGGAAFKDGRLRM

-583 MIQLVILRRPGR
+583 MIQLVILRRPER
-595 PLEEPAECGAF
+595 PVEEPEECGAF
-606 SKACFENCQNAAT
+606 SKPGFESCQNALT
-619 TSRRNDNST
+619 TSRRNDNSPL
-628 VHPFGTYSPQNKQ
+628 HPFGTYGPQDKQ
-641 KELLLPN
+641 KEPILPN
-648 DRWAESGGPPP
+648 DKWAESEVPPSP
-659 PPPHPV
+659 TPHPV

-672 YSHSSGVDSAVFFP
+672 CSHSSGVDSAVYFP
-686 DQRLN
+686 DQHIN

-696 PAKQPESMN
+696 PARQPDSMN

-719 KVHSLAGHKSDSP
+719 KIHSLAGHKPESP
-732 SKDFGP
+732 GKDFGP

-756 EVRKNELPFHRPRP
+756 EVRKNELPFHRPRT
-770 HVVRGRG
+770 HMVRGRG

-791 GPEELEA
+791 GPEEFDA

-806 HSGQGALNYES
+806 HSGQGALNCEL
-817 APQGNSELENAENK
+817 APQGSSEIENVENK
-831 ARKVK
+831 ARKIK
-836 KPKEKEKK
+836 KTKEKEKK
-844 KEKGKFK
+844 KEKGKLK

-884 DKGGKADQKGPL
+884 DKGGKAEQKGPL

-907 KMKEERERIGAK
+907 KMKEERESG
-919 HQELREKQAR
+919 
-929 GLIDYA
+929 
-935 AGAIGSLHD
+935 
-944 MDDDEMDP
+944 
-952 NYARV
+952 
-957 NHFRESCA
+957 
-965 SANVYRSPSP
+965 
-975 PRAGPLGYPRD
+975 
-986 GRPLSP
+986 
-992 ERDHLEGLYAKVNKP
+992 
-1007 YHPPVPVDSGRSMS
+1007 HPMSGRA
-1021 GSTDRIQKLRK
+1021 DRIQKLRK
-1032 EYYQARREAF
+1032 EYYQARREGF
-1042 ALYED
+1042 TLYED
-1047 NEGRARPDYDLH
+1047 DEGRARPDYDLH
-1059 WNCFW
+1059 W
-1064 NSSTE
+1064 
-1069 ETSISLARASQRITE
+1069 
-1084 MTPTE
+1084 
-1089 QERDSLQ
+1089 
-1096 VSGKGP
+1096 VSGKDP
-1102 DGNAHNLRFEGL
+1102 DGNVHNLHFEGM

-1144 ELPYYPGAHPVHPP
+1144 ELPYYPGAHPAHPS
-1158 KGSYPRPPDLRI
+1158 KGSCPRPLDLRL

-1208 PEMGRPVPRG
+1208 QEMGRPGPRG
-1218 GSPDQYPYRM
+1218 GSPDQYPYRT

>member
-1 MKVTVCFGRTGIV
+1 MKVTVCFGRTSIV
-14 VPCKEGQL
+14 VPCKDGQL

-37 TREKDPGY
+37 TRDQDPGY

-84 PLHKIESP
+84 PLQKIESP
-92 SGNPAGRQSPDA
+92 SGNPVDRQSPDA

-115 FKPVGGEIEV
+115 FKPIGGEIVV

-144 APSPPADAQPSASHP
+144 APGPHADAQPSTASL
-159 SGQSLKPVIP
+159 SGQSLKPVVLDP
-169 NSTQDL
+169 VQNM
-175 EDGEVMN
+175 ENREVMN
-182 GVQTELLTSPKTM
+182 GEQTGLLALPRTKDELS
-195 DALSNMTRTV
+195 DMTRAV
-205 EISGEGG
+205 EISGEGD

-234 RGIEENSRSKR
+234 RGIEENSRCKQ
-245 EGLFHENE
+245 EGLFQENE
-253 CIVRINSVD
+253 CIVKINNVE
-262 LVDKTFAQAQDVFRQ
+262 LLDKTFAQAQDVFRQ
-277 AMKSPSVL
+277 AMKSPSVV
-285 LHVLP
+285 LHVLL

-304 LNIFGNNDGILR
+304 LNIFGNNDGASR
-316 TKVSPPVHGKSGIK
+316 TKAPVPPARGKPGLK
-330 TVNLTGTSSPEEDAS
+330 AVNPTRANSPEGQESAPPQ
-345 TSLQQ
+345 L

-419 GAAIK
+419 GAAVK

-454 RSTKQGETASLVI
+454 RSTKQGETVSLVI
-467 ARQEGTFLPRELK
+467 VRQEGSFLPRELK

-487 LSLETTE
+487 LSLESSE
-494 QLTFEIP
+494 QLTLEIP

-533 IHGGAAFKDGRLQV
+533 IHGGAAFKDGRLRM

-556 ESLLGKSN
+556 ETLLGKSN

-583 MIQLVILRRPGR
+583 MIQLVILRRPER
-595 PLEEPAECGAF
+595 PLEELSECGAL
-606 SKACFENCQNAAT
+606 SRPCFESCQEALC
-619 TSRRNDNST
+619 TSRRNDSSILY
-628 VHPFGTYSPQNKQ
+628 PFGTYSPQDKR
-641 KELLLPN
+641 KDLLLPS
-648 DRWAESGGPPP
+648 DGWAENEVPPS
-659 PPPHPV
+659 PPPHPA
-665 LELGLED
+665 LEWGLED
-672 YSHSSGVDSAVFFP
+672 FSHSSGVDSTGYFP
-686 DQRLN
+686 DQHVN
-691 FRSVT
+691 FRLVT
-696 PAKQPESMN
+696 PARQPESIN

-719 KVHSLAGHKSDSP
+719 KVQSLADHRSDSP
-732 SKDFGP
+732 GKDFGP

-756 EVRKNELPFHRPRP
+756 EVRKNDLPFHRPRP
-770 HVVRGRG
+770 HMVRGRG

-791 GPEELEA
+791 GPEEAEA

-806 HSGQGALNYES
+806 RSGHVALNCES
-817 APQGNSELENAENK
+817 APQGNPELDNVENK
-831 ARKVK
+831 AKNIK
-836 KPKEKEKK
+836 KTKEKEKK
-844 KEKGKFK
+844 KGKGKLK

-859 GNEDP
+859 EHEDA
-864 ERKIKRKGFGAMLRF
+864 ERKMKRKGFGAMLRF

-884 DKGGKADQKGPL
+884 DKVGKGEQKGTQKSGHP
-896 KHGGL
+896 G
-901 REEELE
+901 EDDLE
-907 KMKEERERIGAK
+907 RMKEERERIGAK
-919 HQELREKQAR
+919 HQEIREKQAR
-929 GLIDYA
+929 GLVDYA
-935 AGAIGSLHD
+935 TAVTGPVHD

-957 NHFRESCA
+957 NHFREPCT
-965 SANVYRSPSP
+965 SANVFRSPSP
-975 PRAGPLGYPRD
+975 PRAGPLAYPRD

-992 ERDHLEGLYAKVNKP
+992 DHLEGLYAKVNKP
-1007 YHPPVPVDSGRSMS
+1007 YHPPALADSGRPMA
-1021 GSTDRIQKLRK
+1021 GTTDRIQKLRK
-1032 EYYQARREAF
+1032 EYYQARREGLL
-1042 ALYED
+1042 LYED
-1047 NEGRARPDYDLH
+1047 EDGRARPSDHDLR
-1059 WNCFW
+1059 W
-1064 NSSTE
+1064 
-1069 ETSISLARASQRITE
+1069 
-1084 MTPTE
+1084 
-1089 QERDSLQ
+1089 

-1102 DGNAHNLRFEGL
+1102 DGSAHNLRFEGM

-1124 GPADPV
+1124 GSADPV
-1130 DYLTAAPRGLYKER
+1130 DYLTASPRGRYNER
-1144 ELPYYPGAHPVHPP
+1144 ELPYYPGPLPVHPP
-1158 KGSYPRPPDLRI
+1158 RGSYPQTPDLRV

-1184 PQHKG
+1184 HQHKG

-1194 VPPSPPQHH
+1194 VPPSPPQHQ
-1203 RVPAY
+1203 RVPVY
-1208 PEMGRPVPRG
+1208 QEMGRPGPRG
-1218 GSPDQYPYRM
+1218 GSPDQYPYRN

>member
-115 FKPVGGEIEV
+115 FKPIGGEIEV

-144 APSPPADAQPSASHP
+144 APGPPADAQPSASHP
-159 SGQSLKPVIP
+159 SGQSLKPVILD
-169 NSTQDL
+169 STQNL

-182 GVQTELLTSPKTM
+182 GVQTEPLTSPKTK
-195 DALSNMTRTV
+195 DALSDMTRTV

-253 CIVRINSVD
+253 CIVKINNVD

-316 TKVSPPVHGKSGIK
+316 TKLPPPVHGISGIK
-330 TVNLTGTSSPEEDAS
+330 TINLTGTGSPEEDAL

-533 IHGGAAFKDGRLQV
+533 IHGGAAFKDGRLRM

-583 MIQLVILRRPGR
+583 MIQLVILRRPER

-606 SKACFENCQNAAT
+606 SKPCFENCQNTIT
-619 TSRRNDNST
+619 TSRRNDNSSL
-628 VHPFGTYSPQNKQ
+628 HPFGTYSSQDKQ
-641 KELLLPN
+641 KELLLPS
-648 DRWAESGGPPP
+648 DGWAEAEVPPS
-659 PPPHPV
+659 PPPHPI
-665 LELGLED
+665 LELGTED
-672 YSHSSGVDSAVFFP
+672 YSHSSEVDSAVYFP
-686 DQRLN
+686 DQHIH

-696 PAKQPESMN
+696 PARQPESMN

-719 KVHSLAGHKSDSP
+719 KVHSLAAHKSESP

-770 HVVRGRG
+770 HMVRGRG

-798 DGLSDKSS
+798 DRLSDKSS
-806 HSGQGALNYES
+806 HSGQGALNCES
-817 APQGNSELENAENK
+817 APQGNSELEDAEQK
-831 ARKVK
+831 ARKIK

-844 KEKGKFK
+844 KEKGKLK
-851 VKEKKQKE
+851 VKEKKLKE
-859 GNEDP
+859 ENEDP
-864 ERKIKRKGFGAMLRF
+864 ERKIKKKGFGAMLRF

-884 DKGGKADQKGPL
+884 DRGGKAEQKGAL

-935 AGAIGSLHD
+935 TGAAGSLHD

-957 NHFRESCA
+957 NHFREPCA
-965 SANVYRSPSP
+965 SASVYRSPSP
-975 PRAGPLGYPRD
+975 PRAGPLGYHRD

-1007 YHPPVPVDSGRSMS
+1007 YHPLVPVDSGRPAS

-1032 EYYQARREAF
+1032 EYYQARREGF
-1042 ALYED
+1042 TLYED
-1047 NEGRARPDYDLH
+1047 DEGRARLDYDLH
-1059 WNCFW
+1059 W
-1064 NSSTE
+1064 
-1069 ETSISLARASQRITE
+1069 
-1084 MTPTE
+1084 
-1089 QERDSLQ
+1089 

-1102 DGNAHNLRFEGL
+1102 DGNAHNVRFEGM

-1124 GPADPV
+1124 GPADPI
-1130 DYLTAAPRGLYKER
+1130 DYLTATPRALYK
-1144 ELPYYPGAHPVHPP
+1144 
-1158 KGSYPRPPDLRI
+1158 D
-1170 TDLRY
+1170 
-1175 PQYYPPPPA
+1175 
-1184 PQHKG
+1184 
-1189 PFRQD
+1189 F
-1194 VPPSPPQHH
+1194 
-1203 RVPAY
+1203 
-1208 PEMGRPVPRG
+1208 
-1218 GSPDQYPYRM
+1218 
-1228 QDPRQKNPM
+1228 
-1237 TAAV
+1237 

>member
-22 RVRELTQQALQRYLK
+22 RVGELTQQALQRYLK
-37 TREKDPGY
+37 TREKGPGY

-76 IAVFDEQE
+76 IAVFEEQE

-92 SGNPAGRQSPDA
+92 SGNPADRQSPDA
-104 FETEVAAQLAA
+104 FETEVAAQLAV
-115 FKPVGGEIEV
+115 FKPIGGEIEV

-144 APSPPADAQPSASHP
+144 VPGPPADAQPSTSHP
-159 SGQSLKPVIP
+159 GGQGLKPVIP
-169 NSTQDL
+169 DSTQNL
-175 EDGEVMN
+175 EDREVMN
-182 GVQTELLTSPKTM
+182 GEQTELVTSPKTK
-195 DALSNMTRTV
+195 DTLSDMTRTV

-253 CIVRINSVD
+253 CIVKINDVD
-262 LVDKTFAQAQDVFRQ
+262 LVDKTFARAQDVFRQ
-277 AMKSPSVL
+277 AMRSPSVL

-304 LNIFGNNDGILR
+304 LNIFGNSDGILK
-316 TKVSPPVHGKSGIK
+316 TKVPPPVHGNSGIK
-330 TVNLTGTSSPEEDAS
+330 TANLTRTDSPETDAS
-345 TSLQQ
+345 ASLQQ

-355 VPRLGRKP
+355 VPRLGGKP

-400 RDSSIHGPGPIF
+400 RDSAIHGPGPIF

-467 ARQEGTFLPRELK
+467 ARQEGHFLPRVLK
-480 GEPDCYA
+480 GEPDCCA

-533 IHGGAAFKDGRLQV
+533 IHGGAAFKDGRLRM

-564 HEAME
+564 NEAME

-583 MIQLVILRRPGR
+583 MIQLVILRRPER
-595 PLEEPAECGAF
+595 PAEDPAECGAF
-606 SKACFENCQNAAT
+606 SKPCFENCQNAVT

-628 VHPFGTYSPQNKQ
+628 LHPLGTYSPQDKQ
-641 KELLLPN
+641 KDLLLPN
-648 DRWAESGGPPP
+648 DGWAESEVPPSP
-659 PPPHPV
+659 APHSA

-672 YSHSSGVDSAVFFP
+672 YSHSSGVDSAVYFP
-686 DQRLN
+686 DQHIN

-696 PAKQPESMN
+696 PAREPESIN

-719 KVHSLAGHKSDSP
+719 KVHSLAGHKSESP

-756 EVRKNELPFHRPRP
+756 EVRKNDLPFHRPRP
-770 HVVRGRG
+770 HMVRGRG

-806 HSGQGALNYES
+806 HSGQGALKCES
-817 APQGNSELENAENK
+817 APQGSLELEDVENK

-836 KPKEKEKK
+836 KAKEKEKK
-844 KEKGKFK
+844 KEKGKLK
-851 VKEKKQKE
+851 VKEKKRKE
-859 GNEDP
+859 ENEDP
-864 ERKIKRKGFGAMLRF
+864 ERKIKKKGFGAMLRF
-879 GKKKD
+879 GKKKE
-884 DKGGKADQKGPL
+884 DKGGKAEQKGAL

-929 GLIDYA
+929 CLLDYA
-935 AGAIGSLHD
+935 TGAIGSVHD

-957 NHFRESCA
+957 NHFREPCT
-965 SANVYRSPSP
+965 SANVFRSPSP
-975 PRAGPLGYPRD
+975 PRAGPFGYPRD

-992 ERDHLEGLYAKVNKP
+992 ERDHLEGLYAKVNKS
-1007 YHPPVPVDSGRSMS
+1007 YHPRGPVDSGRPTG

-1032 EYYQARREAF
+1032 EYYQARREGF
-1042 ALYED
+1042 SLYEED
-1047 NEGRARPDYDLH
+1047 EGRARPSDYDLLWGH
-1059 WNCFW
+1059 
-1064 NSSTE
+1064 
-1069 ETSISLARASQRITE
+1069 
-1084 MTPTE
+1084 
-1089 QERDSLQ
+1089 
-1096 VSGKGP
+1096 G
-1102 DGNAHNLRFEGL
+1102 
-1114 ERQYASLPRG
+1114 
-1124 GPADPV
+1124 
-1130 DYLTAAPRGLYKER
+1130 
-1144 ELPYYPGAHPVHPP
+1144 
-1158 KGSYPRPPDLRI
+1158 
-1170 TDLRY
+1170 
-1175 PQYYPPPPA
+1175 
-1184 PQHKG
+1184 
-1189 PFRQD
+1189 
-1194 VPPSPPQHH
+1194 
-1203 RVPAY
+1203 
-1208 PEMGRPVPRG
+1208 
-1218 GSPDQYPYRM
+1218 
-1228 QDPRQKNPM
+1228 
-1237 TAAV
+1237 

>member
-22 RVRELTQQALQRYLK
+22 RVRELTQQALQRYLR

-59 LDPDDVLADVVE
+59 LDPDDVLADVAE

-92 SGNPAGRQSPDA
+92 GGNPAGQQSPEA

-115 FKPVGGEIEV
+115 FKPIGGEIEV

-144 APSPPADAQPSASHP
+144 APGPPADAQPSASQP
-159 SGQSLKPVIP
+159 SGQSLKPAIP
-169 NSTQDL
+169 DSTQNL
-175 EDGEVMN
+175 EDGEVMM
-182 GVQTELLTSPKTM
+182 TELLTSPKTK
-195 DALSNMTRTV
+195 DALSDMTRTV

-253 CIVRINSVD
+253 CIVKINNVD

-290 PQNREQYEKSVIGP
+290 PPHREQYEKSVIGP
-304 LNIFGNNDGILR
+304 LNIFGNNDGVLR
-316 TKVSPPVHGKSGIK
+316 TKMPPPVHGRSGIK
-330 TVNLTGTSSPEEDAS
+330 TVHLTGAGSPEEDAS
-345 TSLQQ
+345 TSIPQ
-350 SKSPR
+350 SRSPR
-355 VPRLGRKP
+355 VPRVGRNA

-370 LMGFGSKKNAKKIK
+370 LLGFGSKKNAKKIK

-419 GAAIK
+419 GAAVK

-467 ARQEGTFLPRELK
+467 ARQEGAFLPREL
-480 GEPDCYA
+480 
-487 LSLETTE
+487 
-494 QLTFEIP
+494 
-501 LNDSGSAGLGVSL
+501 
-514 KGNKS
+514 
-519 RETGTDLG
+519 
-527 IFIKSI
+527 
-533 IHGGAAFKDGRLQV
+533 DGRLRV
-547 NDQLIAVNG
+547 NDQLVAVNG

-564 HEAME
+564 HDAME

-583 MIQLVILRRPGR
+583 MIQLVILRRPER

-606 SKACFENCQNAAT
+606 SKPCFENSQNAIP
-619 TSRRNDNST
+619 TSRRNENSAL
-628 VHPFGTYSPQNKQ
+628 HPFGMYSPQDRQ
-641 KELLLPN
+641 KEPSLPG
-648 DRWAESGGPPP
+648 DGWAESQVPPSP
-659 PPPHPV
+659 SPHPV

-672 YSHSSGVDSAVFFP
+672 YSHSAGVDSAVGFP
-686 DQRLN
+686 DQHIN
-691 FRSVT
+691 FRLVT
-696 PAKQPESMN
+696 PARQPESLN

-719 KVHSLAGHKSDSP
+719 KVHSLAGHRSESP

-770 HVVRGRG
+770 HMVRGRG

-791 GPEELEA
+791 GPEESEA

-806 HSGQGALNYES
+806 HSGQGAVNCDS
-817 APQGNSELENAENK
+817 APQGHSEIEDVENK

-844 KEKGKFK
+844 KEKGKLK

-859 GNEDP
+859 DSEDP
-864 ERKIKRKGFGAMLRF
+864 DRKMKRKGLGAMLRF
-879 GKKKD
+879 GKKKE
-884 DKGGKADQKGPL
+884 DKGGKAERKNPPQR

-901 REEELE
+901 RDEELDT
-907 KMKEERERIGAK
+907 MREERARIGAK

-929 GLIDYA
+929 SLVDYA
-935 AGAIGSLHD
+935 TGAIGSLHD

-957 NHFRESCA
+957 NHFREPCA
-965 SANVYRSPSP
+965 SATVYRSPSP
-975 PRAGPLGYPRD
+975 PRTGPLGYPRD

-1007 YHPPVPVDSGRSMS
+1007 YQPPMPVDSGRPTS

-1032 EYYQARREAF
+1032 EYYQARREGF
-1042 ALYED
+1042 ASYEED
-1047 NEGRARPDYDLH
+1047 NGRARPSDYDLH
-1059 WNCFW
+1059 W
-1064 NSSTE
+1064 
-1069 ETSISLARASQRITE
+1069 
-1084 MTPTE
+1084 
-1089 QERDSLQ
+1089 
-1096 VSGKGP
+1096 VSGMGP
-1102 DGNAHNLRFEGL
+1102 DGSAHNLRFEGM

-1158 KGSYPRPPDLRI
+1158 KGSYPRPPDLRV

-1203 RVPAY
+1203 RVPTY
-1208 PEMGRPVPRG
+1208 PEMGRPGPHG
-1218 GSPDQYPYRM
+1218 GSPDQYPYRT
-1228 QDPRQKNPM
+1228 QDPRQKDPM

>member
-92 SGNPAGRQSPDA
+92 SGNLTGQQTPDA

-115 FKPVGGEIEV
+115 FKPIGGEIEV

-144 APSPPADAQPSASHP
+144 APGPPADAQPSASQS
-159 SGQSLKPVIP
+159 SGQSLKPVTLD
-169 NSTQDL
+169 STQNL

-182 GVQTELLTSPKTM
+182 GVQTELLASPKTK
-195 DALSNMTRTV
+195 DALSDMTRTV

-253 CIVRINSVD
+253 CIVKINHVD

-285 LHVLP
+285 LNVLP
-290 PQNREQYEKSVIGP
+290 PQNRDQYEKSVIGP
-304 LNIFGNNDGILR
+304 LNIFGDNDGVLR
-316 TKVSPPVHGKSGIK
+316 TKLPPPVHGISGIK
-330 TVNLTGTSSPEEDAS
+330 TASLTGTGRPEEDAS

-350 SKSPR
+350 NKSPR

-480 GEPDCYA
+480 GEPDCYP

-533 IHGGAAFKDGRLQV
+533 IHGGAAFKDGRLRM

-583 MIQLVILRRPGR
+583 MIQLVILRRPER
-595 PLEEPAECGAF
+595 PMEEPTECGAF
-606 SKACFENCQNAAT
+606 SKPCFENCPNAINA
-619 TSRRNDNST
+619 SRRNDNSPL
-628 VHPFGTYSPQNKQ
+628 HPFGTYSSQDKQ
-641 KELLLPN
+641 KELLLPS
-648 DRWAESGGPPP
+648 DGWAEAEVPPS

-665 LELGLED
+665 LELGTED
-672 YSHSSGVDSAVFFP
+672 YSHSSGVDSAVYFP
-686 DQRLN
+686 DQHTH

-696 PAKQPESMN
+696 PARQPESMN

-719 KVHSLAGHKSDSP
+719 KVHSLADHKSESP

-770 HVVRGRG
+770 HMVRGRG

-806 HSGQGALNYES
+806 RSGQGALNCEA
-817 APQGNSELENAENK
+817 APQGSSELEDVENK
-831 ARKVK
+831 ARKIK

-844 KEKGKFK
+844 KEKGKMK
-851 VKEKKQKE
+851 VKEKKLKE
-859 GNEDP
+859 ENGDP
-864 ERKIKRKGFGAMLRF
+864 ERKIKKKGFGAMLRF

-884 DKGGKADQKGPL
+884 DKGGKAEQKGTR
-896 KHGGL
+896 KHGSL

-907 KMKEERERIGAK
+907 KMKEERE
-919 HQELREKQAR
+919 
-929 GLIDYA
+929 
-935 AGAIGSLHD
+935 S
-944 MDDDEMDP
+944 
-952 NYARV
+952 
-957 NHFRESCA
+957 
-965 SANVYRSPSP
+965 
-975 PRAGPLGYPRD
+975 
-986 GRPLSP
+986 GRPP
-992 ERDHLEGLYAKVNKP
+992 
-1007 YHPPVPVDSGRSMS
+1007 S

-1032 EYYQARREAF
+1032 EYYQARREGF
-1042 ALYED
+1042 TLYED
-1047 NEGRARPDYDLH
+1047 DEGRARLDYDFH
-1059 WNCFW
+1059 W
-1064 NSSTE
+1064 
-1069 ETSISLARASQRITE
+1069 
-1084 MTPTE
+1084 
-1089 QERDSLQ
+1089 

-1102 DGNAHNLRFEGL
+1102 DGNAHNIRFEGM

-1124 GPADPV
+1124 GPADPI
-1130 DYLTAAPRGLYKER
+1130 DYLTATPRGLYKER

-1158 KGSYPRPPDLRI
+1158 KGSYPRPPDLRLA
-1170 TDLRY
+1170 DLRY

-1194 VPPSPPQHH
+1194 VPPSPPQHP

-1208 PEMGRPVPRG
+1208 QEMGRPGPRG
-1218 GSPDQYPYRM
+1218 GSPDQYPYRA

>member
-22 RVRELTQQALQRYLK
+22 RVGELTQQALQRYLK
-37 TREKDPGY
+37 TREKGPGY

-76 IAVFDEQE
+76 IAVFEEQE

-92 SGNPAGRQSPDA
+92 SGNPAERQSPDA
-104 FETEVAAQLAA
+104 FETEVASQLAA
-115 FKPVGGEIEV
+115 FKPIGGEIEV

-144 APSPPADAQPSASHP
+144 VPGPPADTQPVPSHP
-159 SGQSLKPVIP
+159 GGQSLKPVVP
-169 NSTQDL
+169 DSTQNL
-175 EDGEVMN
+175 EEREVMN
-182 GVQTELLTSPKTM
+182 GVQTELTSPKTK
-195 DALSNMTRTV
+195 DTLSDMTRTV

-253 CIVRINSVD
+253 CIVKINSVD

-304 LNIFGNNDGILR
+304 LNIFGNNDGVLK
-316 TKVSPPVHGKSGIK
+316 TKAPPPVHGKSGLK
-330 TVNLTGTSSPEEDAS
+330 TANLTGAESPETDAS

-350 SKSPR
+350 NKSPR
-355 VPRLGRKP
+355 VPRLGGKP

-467 ARQEGTFLPRELK
+467 ARQEGHFLPREL
-480 GEPDCYA
+480 
-487 LSLETTE
+487 
-494 QLTFEIP
+494 
-501 LNDSGSAGLGVSL
+501 
-514 KGNKS
+514 
-519 RETGTDLG
+519 
-527 IFIKSI
+527 
-533 IHGGAAFKDGRLQV
+533 DGRLRM

-564 HEAME
+564 HEVME

-583 MIQLVILRRPGR
+583 MIQLVILRRPER
-595 PLEEPAECGAF
+595 PMEDPAECGAF
-606 SKACFENCQNAAT
+606 SKPCFENCQNAVT

-628 VHPFGTYSPQNKQ
+628 LHPLGAYSPQDKQ
-641 KELLLPN
+641 KDLLLPN
-648 DRWAESGGPPP
+648 DGWTESEVPPSP
-659 PPPHPV
+659 TPHSA

-672 YSHSSGVDSAVFFP
+672 YSHSSGVDSAVYFP
-686 DQRLN
+686 DQHIN

-696 PAKQPESMN
+696 PARQPESIN

-719 KVHSLAGHKSDSP
+719 KIHSLAEHKSESP

-756 EVRKNELPFHRPRP
+756 EVRKNDLPFHRPRP
-770 HVVRGRG
+770 HMVRGRG

-791 GPEELEA
+791 GPEEIEA

-806 HSGQGALNYES
+806 HSGQGALNCES
-817 APQGNSELENAENK
+817 APQGNSELEDMENK

-836 KPKEKEKK
+836 KTKEKEKK
-844 KEKGKFK
+844 KEKGKLK
-851 VKEKKQKE
+851 VKEKKRKE
-859 GNEDP
+859 ENEDP
-864 ERKIKRKGFGAMLRF
+864 ERKIKKKGFSAMLRF
-879 GKKKD
+879 GKKKE
-884 DKGGKADQKGPL
+884 DKGGKAEQKGAL

-929 GLIDYA
+929 GLLDYA
-935 AGAIGSLHD
+935 TGAIGSVYD

-957 NHFRESCA
+957 NHFREPCT
-965 SANVYRSPSP
+965 SANVFRSPSP
-975 PRAGPLGYPRD
+975 PRAGPFGYSRD

-1007 YHPPVPVDSGRSMS
+1007 YHPLAPADSGRPTG

-1032 EYYQARREAF
+1032 EYYQARREGF
-1042 ALYED
+1042 PLYED
-1047 NEGRARPDYDLH
+1047 NEGRARPSEYDLL
-1059 WNCFW
+1059 WV
-1064 NSSTE
+1064 
-1069 ETSISLARASQRITE
+1069 
-1084 MTPTE
+1084 P
-1089 QERDSLQ
+1089 
-1096 VSGKGP
+1096 GKGP
-1102 DGNAHNLRFEGL
+1102 DGNAHNLRFEGM

-1130 DYLTAAPRGLYKER
+1130 DYLPAAPRGLYKER
-1144 ELPYYPGAHPVHPP
+1144 ELPYYPGAHAMHPP
-1158 KGSYPRPPDLRI
+1158 KGSYPRPTELRVA
-1170 TDLRY
+1170 DLRY
-1175 PQYYPPPPA
+1175 PQHYPPPPA

-1194 VPPSPPQHH
+1194 VPPSPPQHQ
-1203 RVPAY
+1203 RMPAY
-1208 PEMGRPVPRG
+1208 QEMGRPGPRG
-1218 GSPDQYPYRM
+1218 GSPDQYPYRT
-1228 QDPRQKNPM
+1228 QDSRQKNPM

>member
-22 RVRELTQQALQRYLK
+22 HVRELTQQALQRYLK

-144 APSPPADAQPSASHP
+144 APSPPADAKPSASHP

-175 EDGEVMN
+175 EDEVMN

-253 CIVRINSVD
+253 CIVKINSVD

-290 PQNREQYEKSVIGP
+290 PQNREQYEKSVTGP
-304 LNIFGNNDGILR
+304 LNIFGNNDGVLR
-316 TKVSPPVHGKSGIK
+316 TKVPPPVHGKSGMK
-330 TVNLTGTSSPEEDAS
+330 TVNLTGTSSPEEGAS

-606 SKACFENCQNAAT
+606 SKPCFENGQNAVT

-628 VHPFGTYSPQNKQ
+628 WHPFGTYSPQNQQ

-648 DRWAESGGPPP
+648 DGWAESGGPP

-696 PAKQPESMN
+696 PARQPESMN

-851 VKEKKQKE
+851 VKVKKQKE

-884 DKGGKADQKGPL
+884 DKGGKAEQKGPL

-907 KMKEERERIGAK
+907 KMKEERE
-919 HQELREKQAR
+919 
-929 GLIDYA
+929 
-935 AGAIGSLHD
+935 
-944 MDDDEMDP
+944 
-952 NYARV
+952 
-957 NHFRESCA
+957 
-965 SANVYRSPSP
+965 
-975 PRAGPLGYPRD
+975 
-986 GRPLSP
+986 
-992 ERDHLEGLYAKVNKP
+992 
-1007 YHPPVPVDSGRSMS
+1007 SGRSIS

-1042 ALYED
+1042 ALCED
-1047 NEGRARPDYDLH
+1047 SEGRARPDYDLH
-1059 WNCFW
+1059 W
-1064 NSSTE
+1064 
-1069 ETSISLARASQRITE
+1069 
-1084 MTPTE
+1084 
-1089 QERDSLQ
+1089 

-1102 DGNAHNLRFEGL
+1102 DGNAHNLRFEGM

-1124 GPADPV
+1124 GPVDPV
-1130 DYLTAAPRGLYKER
+1130 DYLTAAPRALYKER
-1144 ELPYYPGAHPVHPP
+1144 ELPYYPGGHPVVPP

-1170 TDLRY
+1170 TDVRY